1 MLCQYLENF
10 KENKINKRKL
20 KKIYKKDIKD
30 LNKEE
35 LKEILKDCGIK
46 NVKSVAKNKGGVIL
60 INENYH
66 KEN

>member
-1 MLCQYLENF
+1 M
-10 KENKINKRKL
+10 KKRKL
-20 KKIYKKDIKD
+20 KKLYKKDIKD

-46 NVKSVAKNKGGVIL
+46 NVKSVAKNKGGVVF